1 MAIYNTRPLQ
11 SGVCVEMTLTAVYCG
26 SGGVFVRSVTL
37 SDQILE
43 LVVEVVEAI
52 RAVEKSWLLKVL
64 SPPWSSLLPSSILH
78 IMFDPHIPTSVED
91 MTAIINKDITV
102 VAGEDS
108 FSILSN
114 PASVPVGK
122 RIALDVFARTRE
134 TFLGM

>member
-1 MAIYNTRPLQ
+1 MQGGSVYQLNCRTVQWAPDLQTR
-11 SGVCVEMTLTAVYCG
+11 LT
-26 SGGVFVRSVTL
+26 VTSSL
-37 SDQILE
+37 SL
-43 LVVEVVEAI
+43 
-52 RAVEKSWLLKVL
+52 VEKSFLLRVL

-114 PASVPVGK
+114 PASVPIGQ

-134 TFLGM
+134 SFLGM

>member
-1 MAIYNTRPLQ
+1 MYKLNCRAFQWEPH
-11 SGVCVEMTLTAVYCG
+11 VETKLKLT
-26 SGGVFVRSVTL
+26 SSLSV
-37 SDQILE
+37 
-43 LVVEVVEAI
+43 
-52 RAVEKSWLLKVL
+52 VEKSWLMKVL
-64 SPPWSSLLPSSILH
+64 SPSWSSLLPSSILH

-134 TFLGM
+134 TFLGMLCTLL